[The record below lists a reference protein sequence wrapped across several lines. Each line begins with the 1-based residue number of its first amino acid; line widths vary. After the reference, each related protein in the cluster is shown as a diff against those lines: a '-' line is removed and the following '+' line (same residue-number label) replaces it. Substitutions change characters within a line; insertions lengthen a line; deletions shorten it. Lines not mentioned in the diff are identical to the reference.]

1 MTINWETIIISVIS
15 SGVVSAIITSIWNEK
30 TQIKAIKES
39 GLYAKRVEVLDEL
52 IKKMEN
58 LNKSVNDLISPFPFI
73 KGTKIDEE
81 KSWKM
86 LELLNEF
93 VEFYRYHKHYLSKEI
108 SGELDQLINKHFDIY
123 TDFIDKKI
131 INGDKK
137 DEVDKWMEI
146 NKKYF
151 SELNSK
157 KEKIIN
163 DFRMIIGSE

>member
-1 MTINWETIIISVIS
+1 MDWLTIVF
-15 SGVVSAIITSIWNEK
+15 SGLLAAGVSGLINYI

-39 GLYAKRVEVLDEL
+39 GLYTKRVEVLDEL

-58 LNKSVNDLISPFPFI
+58 LNKSVNSLISPFPLI
-73 KGTKIDEE
+73 KDTKIDEE

-86 LELLNEF
+86 LKLLDEF

-108 SGELDQLINKHFDIY
+108 SEELDQLINKHFDIY
-123 TDFIDKKI
+123 IDFINKKI

-137 DEVDKWMEI
+137 NEVDKWMEM

-163 DFRMIIGSE
+163 DFRKIIGSE